1 MRPDPRLD
9 IHWNC
14 DKIKKGFRNRKPL
27 SSKCLNGSL
36 EHKTTNREEC
46 CWPLYAASQHMLQ
59 VQNDEVFVNSE
70 NFPLDRN
77 PILNTFKVLPTKVNI
92 PTQAEGTM
100 SIEAL
105 SLFLF
110 KVIYLVDLSIWNN
123 SLENGKGWVHGMQCR
138 WLGRRLVR
146 PHIEYR
152 HRRSWIVS
160 PSYFPIGS
168 SRGVL
173 KEVATSRG

>member
-1 MRPDPRLD
+1 
-9 IHWNC
+9 
-14 DKIKKGFRNRKPL
+14 
-27 SSKCLNGSL
+27 
-36 EHKTTNREEC
+36 
-46 CWPLYAASQHMLQ
+46 MLQ

-110 KVIYLVDLSIWNN
+110 KVIYLVDLSI
-123 SLENGKGWVHGMQCR
+123 
-138 WLGRRLVR
+138 
-146 PHIEYR
+146 
-152 HRRSWIVS
+152 
-160 PSYFPIGS
+160 
-168 SRGVL
+168 
-173 KEVATSRG
+173 